1 MTTSFEDD
9 DEGPEIIDLQPT
21 LAVQTSKNVSAV
33 KMQNSISFKKL
44 HLHTYLYISLKYVHT
59 LAMQIKLQIT
69 AYEVLKLMHPG
80 GIRTDVLLF
89 LKIQFQFGG
98 RRNRIFYCR
107 ILSKWLKVNL
117 IRLLSKG
124 LVSNHLLTIKF
135 LPSLRKKVFLVSRKV
150 WKQFINQEY

>member
-59 LAMQIKLQIT
+59 LAMQIQLQIT

-89 LKIQFQFGG
+89 LKKSI
-98 RRNRIFYCR
+98 
-107 ILSKWLKVNL
+107 S
-117 IRLLSKG
+117 IRW
-124 LVSNHLLTIKF
+124 T
-135 LPSLRKKVFLVSRKV
+135 
-150 WKQFINQEY
+150 